1 MEQRTDQ
8 AMGGWQAFVAVAEHG
23 GFSRAAAALGVS
35 QPNLS
40 RRIAALERRLGF
52 QVFDRATRGAALT
65 GPGADLV
72 APARDLL
79 ARLELL
85 HLHAR
90 KASGGE
96 SGILRLGASSQ
107 TLVSFVAPMLGAF
120 RRRHPGVDVR
130 LGEGSADEIVAA
142 VEAGRLEFGIV
153 GGRIGA
159 PLSAVPLYRAELRLL
174 VPAGDPRGALR
185 RVDVRALDRQP
196 ILLLSRGSLSRRI
209 FDAACRDSDVRPEI
223 RLESENAEALVALV
237 EQGYGV
243 AALPSTVT
251 VRSRRIRRV
260 PVCAKGK
267 KLSTSM
273 NLVWNPDLYH
283 PRAAVLLFEEIKRF
297 ARHRARTG
305 ASAP

>member
-1 MEQRTDQ
+1 MDSAETVRE
-8 AMGGWQAFVAVAEHG
+8 WRSFVAVAEHG
-23 GFSRAAAALGVS
+23 GFSRAAAALGIS

-40 RRIAALERRLGF
+40 RHIAAPERRLGF
-52 QVFDRATRGAALT
+52 QLFDRAARGAVLA
-65 GPGADLV
+65 GPGADLI

-79 ARLELL
+79 TRLDLL

-90 KASGGE
+90 KVSGGE

-120 RRRHPGVDVR
+120 RRRYPGVDVR
-130 LGEGSADEIVAA
+130 LGEGAADEILAA

-159 PLSAVPLYRAELRLL
+159 PLSAIPLCTAEMQLL
-174 VPAGDPRGALR
+174 VPADDPRGASR
-185 RVDVRALDRQP
+185 RVDVGTLDRQAV
-196 ILLLSRGSLSRRI
+196 LLLSRGSLSRRM
-209 FDAACRDSDVRPEI
+209 FDAACRDAGVRPDI
-223 RLESENAEALVALV
+223 RLESESAEALVALV
-237 EQGYGV
+237 EQGYGTAV
-243 AALPSTVT
+243 LPSTVNA
-251 VRSRRIRRV
+251 RSRCIRRV
-260 PVCAKGK
+260 PIYAKGK

-273 NLVWNPDLYH
+273 NLIWNPHLYH

-297 ARHRARTG
+297 ARNEPRGG